1 MKAAPTRIHVR
12 LIRLLIVP
20 VAAALAVLT
29 AGAPGAQAATDLSE
43 IARELRESPVY
54 VDPEARDILAESDAE
69 ALADK
74 IEDADEPVFVAVLP
88 AGYPT
93 QNLFQDLRTETG
105 VTGLYGIRLGDEFD
119 ARADS
124 SVLSRQGVR
133 NLVQSVQGTGDA
145 KAQLND
151 FVDNALRST
160 GGSAPNSWSGG
171 G

>member
-1 MKAAPTRIHVR
+1 MKDALARTLV
-12 LIRLLIVP
+12 RLLIVP
-20 VAAALAVLT
+20 VAAVLAVLM

-74 IEDADEPVFVAVLP
+74 IEDADAPVFVAVLP
-88 AGYPT
+88 ADYPT
-93 QNLFQDLRTETG
+93 QDLFRDLRTETG

-124 SVLSRQGVR
+124 SVLSGQGVR
-133 NLVQSVQGTGDA
+133 NLVASVQDTGDA
-145 KAQLND
+145 K
-151 FVDNALRST
+151 
-160 GGSAPNSWSGG
+160 
-171 G
+171 